1 MTRLVVMIPAYN
13 EAADIAAVI
22 QEIPRSITGVDSV
35 EVLVIDDGSSDGT
48 AEVARAAGAD
58 HILTHDGNR
67 GLAQSFRDGLDAAL
81 LLGADIIVN
90 TDADNHYDQ
99 SRIPDLIAPV
109 MAREADIV
117 IGSRDIAQLEDMP
130 AKRRWGNQ
138 LANAIFRF
146 LYGLPGETDISSGY
160 RAYSREAALRLS
172 ITSRYTYTHETLMS
186 ASDSR
191 LKIKSIVIPA
201 RHVERPSRLMSS
213 VRSHVFRAGSVA
225 FVSFGV
231 HRMFRLLTTI
241 SILLMIAGT
250 VAYLRFFYLFIRDGG
265 SGHVQSL
272 VTASLLII
280 LGVQLLIAAMFAAS
294 LARNRQL
301 IEEVLYQQRKAALEP
316 RSGGES
322 AGQLESE
329 TPELAAV
336 GRARGRDI

>member
-22 QEIPRSITGVDSV
+22 DEIPRSITGVDSV

-58 HILTHDGNR
+58 HILTHEGNR
-67 GLAQSFRDGLDAAL
+67 GLAQSFRDGLDTAL
-81 LLGADIIVN
+81 LLGADVIVN

-109 MAREADIV
+109 VAREADIV
-117 IGSRDIAQLEDMP
+117 IGSRDIAQLGMP

-241 SILLMIAGT
+241 SILLMLAGT
-250 VAYLRFFYLFIRDGG
+250 VAYVRFFYLFVRDGG

-316 RSGGES
+316 SSDGEF
-322 AGQLESE
+322 AGQLESKA
-329 TPELAAV
+329 PELAAA
-336 GRARGRDI
+336 GRGRDRDI